1 MQLPKLRPRPMSTRT
16 CTTFRGVDRRPGASS
31 KYSSNGWNMGW
42 HDEMNLSS
50 DRYPRLSVRPA
61 REQVTEI
68 DNNEIRTKVLGV
80 CGGDRVVILDVA
92 GKLHCN
98 GRSVYVFPPQD
109 VEPLVWRWEYELM
122 NQYGPYEL
130 IAAPSPYGEST
141 FLENMRIDEGDE
153 TLRFVYGDDKRWHFT
168 DGTWDPIGNTYST
181 YELGFSPETSS
192 RWISEGAVLTVHVW
206 QESTYASRYHVM
218 MVRAGAYVL
227 IGRQEAGDWRY
238 ADVVRLS
245 AGSEMR
251 QGTDYGPLNG
261 AAHDNATGDVHT
273 LTLTLCDIDGS
284 PYTGV
289 AASATEPTQHTGYW
303 LDTSSAKKSVL
314 REWSVVQS
322 SWVKITS
329 TYIKI
334 EPLVGDALLDGIRT
348 GDTVHLTAGCRTG
361 EAQEVVEALNGDHYI
376 YGGEVP
382 SGDDGYIIVA
392 GILPSNQISVTITND
407 GLKARRTVPVMDFVV
422 EAQNRLWGC
431 RYSEAEGINEIY
443 ASKLGDFRN
452 WNSYQGLPTDSWTA
466 SRGTAAPFTGA
477 VTLGGN
483 PLFFREEWLEKVY
496 PSSSGAHQI
505 ATYSLEGVQIGA
517 HDSMIVIDERL
528 FYKSRQGICVYSGTL
543 PTRISDEFGDW
554 IFKNV
559 RAARHKRKYVLSARR
574 LPLDNDHERDVCM
587 IYDLDTGDWHVED
600 GRWEGAA
607 VTWEDTLYY
616 VYHGIIYRFAR
627 SGNESSN
634 VEWFAESDEISLE
647 LPEHK
652 WITYL
657 RLRFSLEH
665 GASCRVYISY
675 DGGPWLRK
683 GSLHGNRLHTQ
694 ELGIWPRRCDH
705 FRLRLEGIGGCE
717 LQSLSYRM
725 ERSEAGH

>member
-61 REQVTEI
+61 REQVDEI

-80 CGGDRVVILDVA
+80 CGSGDHVVLLDVA
-92 GKLHCN
+92 GNLHCN
-98 GRSVYVFPPQD
+98 GHSVYALPPLEGEQ
-109 VEPLVWRWEYELM
+109 LVWKWEHELT
-122 NQYGPYEL
+122 NQAGPYVL
-130 IAAPSPYGEST
+130 DPRGNGLSI
-141 FLENMRIDEGDE
+141 FLENIPHIDDDGSA
-153 TLRFVYGDDKRWHFT
+153 TLRFVYNDMHWHFV
-168 DGTWDPIGNTYST
+168 DGTSAPDMST
-181 YELGFSPETSS
+181 FLTNELGFWSESS
-192 RWISEGAVLTVHVW
+192 TRWISEGAVLTVRVW
-206 QESTYASRYHVM
+206 QEHPYADKFRT
-218 MVRAGAYVL
+218 MVRMGAYVL
-227 IGRQEAGDWRY
+227 IGNPETGEWRY
-238 ADVVRLS
+238 ADVVRLG

-251 QGTDYGPLNG
+251 RGTDYGPVEG
-261 AAHDNATGDVHT
+261 AAYDNPTGTAHS
-273 LTLTLCDIDGS
+273 LTLTLCDIDGN

-289 AASATEPTQHTGYW
+289 VASSTEPTQHTGYW
-303 LDTSSAKKSVL
+303 LDTSSGRKSVL

-329 TYIKI
+329 TFIKI
-334 EPLVGDALLDGIRT
+334 EPLAGEPLLDGIWT
-348 GDTVHLTAGCRTG
+348 GDTVHLTTGCRIS

-382 SGDDGYIIVA
+382 SGDEGYIIVA
-392 GILPSNQISVTITND
+392 GILPSSQMNVLITAE
-407 GLKARRTVPVMDFVV
+407 GLRARRTVPAMDFVV

-431 RYSEAEGINEIY
+431 RYSEADGINEIY

-452 WNSYQGLPTDSWTA
+452 WHSYQGLSTDSWTA

-483 PLFFREEWLEKVY
+483 PLFFREEWLEKIY

-505 ATYSLEGVQIGA
+505 ATYSLEGVQKGA
-517 HDSMIVIDERL
+517 HDSIVAIDDRL
-528 FYKSRQGICVYSGTL
+528 IYKSRQGICVYSGTL

-559 RAARHKRKYVLSARR
+559 RAARHMRKYVLSAERY
-574 LPLDNDHERDVCM
+574 PWDDDHARDVCM
-587 IYDLDTGDWHVED
+587 VYDLDTGDWHVED

-607 VTWEDTLYY
+607 ITWEDTLYY
-616 VYHGIIYRFAR
+616 VYHGIIYRFAK
-627 SGNESSN
+627 SGNQSSN
-634 VEWFAESDEISLE
+634 VEWFAESDEISVE

-657 RLRFSLEH
+657 RLRFSLEQ